1 MISERRER
9 GTSSQRLGAS
19 ERQMRL
25 PSLGASSNDESG
37 RWERALESTE
47 HWIGR
52 HPTMCVGAALLFGV
66 MVGWLVKR
74 R

>member
-1 MISERRER
+1 
-9 GTSSQRLGAS
+9 TSSQRLGAS

-25 PSLGASSNDESG
+25 PSLGASSDDESG